1 MILHGRLIQPSKERR
16 KTLRLA
22 KGGQRSESYL
32 LDVGMRVVQG
42 QGKDGPTRLVA
53 QQAQIPCASGT
64 KQKVQAWEKM
74 QQPVRVCEC
83 LAQRNWR
90 DLA

>member
-1 MILHGRLIQPSKERR
+1 MILHDRLIHPIKERR

-22 KGGQRSESYL
+22 KGGQRPQGYL

-42 QGKDGPTRLVA
+42 HGKDGPARLVA

-64 KQKVQAWEKM
+64 KQKV
-74 QQPVRVCEC
+74 
-83 LAQRNWR
+83 
-90 DLA
+90 